1 MNYGERNLKKP
12 GDEVSFRSVFTSH
25 SVAPHEDA
33 TEVAGAPR
41 MTRYFTNASPSVAEG
56 PRMAAPREVLI
67 GRPELGSKI

>member
-33 TEVAGAPR
+33 TEVALADAFVAAFMDREQGRDMAEMAPL
-41 MTRYFTNASPSVAEG
+41 MEAL
-56 PRMAAPREVLI
+56 AAVT
-67 GRPELGSKI
+67 RPEVA